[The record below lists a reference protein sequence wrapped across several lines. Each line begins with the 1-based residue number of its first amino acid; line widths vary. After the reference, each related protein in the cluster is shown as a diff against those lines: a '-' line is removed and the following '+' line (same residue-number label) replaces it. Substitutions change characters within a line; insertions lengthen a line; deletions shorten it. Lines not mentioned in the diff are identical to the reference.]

1 MMNFREELNK
11 IKKEGP
17 QRRTGIQKIMTN
29 ILNQI
34 LEYFSERQQNGFPES
49 TEILFSKDSHNR
61 VYGRVYIDNDLDRDA
76 NFITDVC
83 CSKEEA
89 MMVLVFLEQKFK
101 DEGFEL
107 LPETSVSRDGCF
119 SVIIKI

>member
-11 IKKEGP
+11 IKKEEP
-17 QRRTGIQKIMTN
+17 HTRTEIEKIMRN

-34 LEYFSERQQNGFPES
+34 LEYFAEKHNEGVSET

-61 VYGRVYIDNDLDRDA
+61 IYGRVYVDNNLDRDA
-76 NFITDVC
+76 NFLTDVC

-89 MMVLVFLEQKFK
+89 TMVLAFLEQKFK
-101 DEGFEL
+101 TEGFQL
-107 LPETSVSRDGCF
+107 LTETSVSRDGCF
-119 SVIIKI
+119 SVIIEI